1 MKRPTRKAK
10 TTAKLRQQILK
21 LADKLTAAAPAK
33 TQPDPAH
40 VPMEMVDNL
49 EKIRMVAEGIQYAVE
64 GAGRAH
70 TFDSSPLIELLD
82 RHIDALRA
90 FTTELH
96 VLVKAGNA

>member
-40 VPMEMVDNL
+40 VPMEMVDLL
-49 EKIRMVAEGIQYAVE
+49 ERHRMFAEGIELAVE
-64 GAGRAH
+64 GAGRSH
-70 TFDSSPLIELLD
+70 SFDSSPLTELLD
-82 RHIDALRA
+82 QHINALRT
-90 FTTELH
+90 FTESLH
-96 VLVKAGNA
+96 VLVRKGNA